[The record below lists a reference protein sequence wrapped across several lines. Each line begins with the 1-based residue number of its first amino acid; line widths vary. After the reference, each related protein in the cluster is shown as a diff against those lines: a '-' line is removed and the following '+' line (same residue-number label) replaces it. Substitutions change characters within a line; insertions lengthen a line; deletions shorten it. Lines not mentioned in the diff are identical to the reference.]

1 MEQSCSNPFNFSFL
15 SGLCMQVHPTQQML
29 QEWENLSI
37 PRNRFLFPLST
48 IKMEVLI
55 LAQSQTSWI
64 FYKCYHTLPRR
75 DSGREHPSWKLETD
89 DSSLRWGFS
98 GLFQDAII
106 HEGIP
111 VIGLGFLSRSVLPP
125 SLGDAQRSWA
135 QQSVILGAASGLI
148 SFLLEICQA
157 CEVSGVSVC
166 CMHMRS
172 SCGAIKLQR
181 AHSNS

>member
-1 MEQSCSNPFNFSFL
+1 
-15 SGLCMQVHPTQQML
+15 ML
-29 QEWENLSI
+29 QKWENLSVS
-37 PRNRFLFPLST
+37 RDRFIFPSST
-48 IKMEVLI
+48 IKMEILI
-55 LAQSQTSWI
+55 LSQSQTSWT

-75 DSGREHPSWKLETD
+75 DSGREDPSWKLETD

-98 GLFQDAII
+98 GLLQDAVI

-125 SLGDAQRSWA
+125 SLGDAQRSWV
-135 QQSVILGAASGLI
+135 QQSVILLGAASELI

-157 CEVSGVSVC
+157 CEVTGVSVC
-166 CMHMRS
+166 CRDMRS

-181 AHSNS
+181 ADSSS